1 MKRLLIVE
9 FGPSRSKRFAKA
21 VAAAQRGPGECVEL
35 EPGRYRVSFL
45 LGTDAAV
52 YRSLAY
58 LLQGVRHWRATDVY
72 QAAEPV
78 SSYLAREMAWCAS
91 EQLGRF
97 GDCRWSLSYGI
108 PPRCSLCPLFD
119 PKWAARTSSR
129 ETPTQQVAIGELA
142 PRPEPDFH
150 VITDLDFLFD
160 REVRALLD
168 WQIPDWMDLSR
179 LIPDFPPAAPDEPA
193 ADQPDELDDEP
204 PDKS

>member
-78 SSYLAREMAWCAS
+78 SSYLARDIRVAGCPHRRWRGHEP
-91 EQLGRF
+91 GRPVKVE
-97 GDCRWSLSYGI
+97 G
-108 PPRCSLCPLFD
+108 
-119 PKWAARTSSR
+119 
-129 ETPTQQVAIGELA
+129 
-142 PRPEPDFH
+142 
-150 VITDLDFLFD
+150 
-160 REVRALLD
+160 AL
-168 WQIPDWMDLSR
+168 
-179 LIPDFPPAAPDEPA
+179 
-193 ADQPDELDDEP
+193 
-204 PDKS
+204 